1 MLDLST
7 FAEEYILIKTHD
19 GFRKFNDRELKEI
32 AELQRMTE
40 EGYSLKVIKSRLGSK
55 LSWIK

>member
-32 AELQRMTE
+32 SELQRMTE
-40 EGYSLKVIKSRLGSK
+40 EGYSLTMIKSRLGSK

>member
-32 AELQRMTE
+32 AKLQRMTE

>member
-19 GFRKFNDRELKEI
+19 GFRKFNDKELKEI
-32 AELQRMTE
+32 SEYQRMTE

>member
-1 MLDLST
+1 MLDIST

-19 GFRKFNDRELKEI
+19 SFRKFNDRELKEI
-32 AELQRMTE
+32 SELQRMTE
-40 EGYSLKVIKSRLGSK
+40 DGYSLKVIKSRLGSK

>member
-32 AELQRMTE
+32 SELQRMTE
-40 EGYSLKVIKSRLGSK
+40 DGYSLKVIKSRLGSK